1 MRKSKKESFAFYPA
15 DWMSDSRLRLCSVGA
30 RGLWIDILCLMYLSS
45 ERGYLVIED
54 TILDEQM
61 IQKALAYDAKEFD
74 DYFTEL
80 KRYNIIKKDEK
91 NRYFCKTMVNA
102 QQLSEKRTMS
112 GKLGGNPNL
121 KVLVKQND
129 ILVDNLVNQKSNLVK
144 QNQNLDN
151 QNEIL
156 DNQNGN
162 LVKQNSILVN
172 QNEKND
178 PIYIYIN
185 NNIDNIDNI
194 DINNIGSNNQIPLFE
209 DKERKYEK
217 KERKSEIVITH
228 PLQVYIKDNFPQVSK
243 LKKQISSDECEK
255 LLSKF
260 SNQQIADVLMRMENF
275 KQLPSK
281 YVSVYLT
288 LNNWLNRQPNESP
301 SNKNNNRGADFE
313 NALRNF

>member
-1 MRKSKKESFAFYPA
+1 MRKSKKESFAFYPE
-15 DWMSDSRLRLCSVGA
+15 DWMSDSRLRLCSAGA
-30 RGLWIDILCLMYLSS
+30 KGLWIDILCLMYLSS

-61 IQKALAYDAKEFD
+61 LQKTLGYDAKEFD
-74 DYFTEL
+74 NYFTEL
-80 KRYNIIKKDEK
+80 KRYNIIKKDDK

-102 QQLSEKRTMS
+102 QQLSEKRSIS

-121 KVLVKQND
+121 KVLVKQNGV
-129 ILVDNLVNQKSNLVK
+129 LVDNLVKQNPNLVK
-144 QNQNLDN
+144 QN
-151 QNEIL
+151 EIL
-156 DNQNGN
+156 DKQNGN
-162 LVKQNSILVN
+162 LVKQNQVLVN

-178 PIYIYIN
+178 PIYIYN
-185 NNIDNIDNI
+185 NINIDNIDNI
-194 DINNIGSNNQIPLFE
+194 GYNNQIPLGSN
-209 DKERKYEK
+209 KERKYEK
-217 KERKSEIVITH
+217 KESQNQIVLTH
-228 PLQVYIKDNFPQVSK
+228 PLQIYIKDNFPQVSK

-255 LLSKF
+255 LLTKF
-260 SNQQIADVLMRMENF
+260 TNQQIADVLMRMENF

>member
-15 DWMSDSRLRLCSVGA
+15 DWMSDSRLRLCSAGA

-45 ERGYLVIED
+45 ERGYLIIED

-61 IQKALAYDAKEFD
+61 IQKTLGCDAKEFD

-80 KRYNIIKKDEK
+80 IRYNIIKKDDK

-121 KVLVKQND
+121 KILVKQND
-129 ILVDNLVNQKSNLVK
+129 VLVGNLVNQNSNLVK
-144 QNQNLDN
+144 QNQNLVN

-178 PIYIYIN
+178 PIYIYN
-185 NNIDNIDNI
+185 NINIDNIDNI
-194 DINNIGSNNQIPLFE
+194 GYNNQIPLSN
-209 DKERKYEK
+209 DKERKDEK

-301 SNKNNNRGADFE
+301 SNKNNNRGANYED
-313 NALRNF
+313 ALRNF